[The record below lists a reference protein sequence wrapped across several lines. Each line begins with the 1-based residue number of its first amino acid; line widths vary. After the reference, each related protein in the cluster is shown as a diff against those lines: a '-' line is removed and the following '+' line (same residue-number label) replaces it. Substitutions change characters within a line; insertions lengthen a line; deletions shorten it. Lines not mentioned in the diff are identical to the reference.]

1 MHEVSS
7 SSSELPENWIVN
19 GHWQDS
25 FHPLHPAP
33 TTLGMLMWLAA
44 NVCEPRA
51 GLLGCSD
58 VMSGDAGCYHGYWWD
73 ATCRLQELCLWF
85 VMVTTL
91 NELQSCRRGNS
102 YGDGH
107 QTCWYLGDCEC
118 WGWGVTV
125 RYWCVV
131 FRHCNVSSEV
141 RVEQWSR
148 RVGVHSGNIETE
160 CGDWGAFHHHLH
172 HPHPHQTVAALTL
185 TNTLAD

>member
-1 MHEVSS
+1 MCVNPGLGNVMQWCYVRRCRVLS
-7 SSSELPENWIVN
+7 WILMRCN
-19 GHWQDS
+19 MQAAGI
-25 FHPLHPAP
+25 
-33 TTLGMLMWLAA
+33 ML
-44 NVCEPRA
+44 VICH
-51 GLLGCSD
+51 
-58 VMSGDAGCYHGYWWD
+58 GDHC
-73 ATCRLQELCLWF
+73 
-85 VMVTTL
+85 TL

-102 YGDGH
+102 YGDGL
-107 QTCWYLGDCEC
+107 QTCWYLGDFQC

-172 HPHPHQTVAALTL
+172 HPHPHHTVAALTL